1 MVREESRQLKQQE
14 EVDTDPELECP
25 SVVELEC
32 PGVVKLECPGV
43 VELEYPGLDLEPDG
57 ACISFIRVSSFF
69 RGRQL

>member
-1 MVREESRQLKQQE
+1 MVREESGQLKQQE

-25 SVVELEC
+25 GVVELEC
-32 PGVVKLECPGV
+32 S
-43 VELEYPGLDLEPDG
+43 GLDLEPDG